1 MPQKVNYL
9 LSILEKKDRHI
20 FAAHLFLNI
29 VSPALDIFS
38 FSMLLHLL
46 NRLLSGMQPNRFWT
60 IACACLTAGCGA
72 KGLLDLYRARVANR
86 FLYGSAQT
94 LSFRFFDLFLHEGLL
109 DHNKKSPMQA
119 VEIIWQD
126 TLGSIR
132 IVLDAVSVV
141 TQSCTLAAYATVLV
155 YRTAWLG
162 VASIVLLMLW
172 MVLRYHTMRERIAQF
187 GELRRSC
194 LIQANANITTSFG
207 AYKELHTSRR
217 TKHLQNRFEETSRR
231 YAKVESDFTYLQ
243 NLALVLIRD
252 SVIAAIYLLLLFV
265 LLFEIDLGTIIPY
278 LVIYATLMI
287 KLEPISYGIVSGL
300 NRIQFSTKSFEVVQ
314 ETYERWLAYRQAAQE
329 ASRRRQITP
338 TFRHG
343 LEVRG
348 LTFGYPGKR
357 LLFDN
362 AEMSIPAG
370 KTVALIG
377 ASGAGKTTLLDLL
390 LGLLHP
396 QAGSI
401 CFDSY
406 DLVSGSDGEG
416 KCTAFLG
423 EIVSYIPQT
432 VYLNGE
438 TVRHN
443 VAFMESYDGI
453 DEERVIEC
461 LKAAQVW
468 EDVREMPQG
477 IDTLIG
483 ESGVTVS
490 GGQRQRIALA
500 RALYKDFELLILDEA
515 TAGLDNRTEKAV
527 MDSIERIKGGK
538 TILLVTHHMA
548 LAERCDMIY
557 RIDGTKLVR
566 VR

>member
-1 MPQKVNYL
+1 M
-9 LSILEKKDRHI
+9 
-20 FAAHLFLNI
+20 
-29 VSPALDIFS
+29 
-38 FSMLLHLL
+38 
-46 NRLLSGMQPNRFWT
+46 
-60 IACACLTAGCGA
+60 
-72 KGLLDLYRARVANR
+72 
-86 FLYGSAQT
+86 
-94 LSFRFFDLFLHEGLL
+94 
-109 DHNKKSPMQA
+109 
-119 VEIIWQD
+119 
-126 TLGSIR
+126 
-132 IVLDAVSVV
+132 
-141 TQSCTLAAYATVLV
+141 
-155 YRTAWLG
+155 
-162 VASIVLLMLW
+162 
-172 MVLRYHTMRERIAQF
+172 
-187 GELRRSC
+187 
-194 LIQANANITTSFG
+194 
-207 AYKELHTSRR
+207 
-217 TKHLQNRFEETSRR
+217 
-231 YAKVESDFTYLQ
+231 
-243 NLALVLIRD
+243 
-252 SVIAAIYLLLLFV
+252 
-265 LLFEIDLGTIIPY
+265 
-278 LVIYATLMI
+278 
-287 KLEPISYGIVSGL
+287 
-300 NRIQFSTKSFEVVQ
+300 
-314 ETYERWLAYRQAAQE
+314 
-329 ASRRRQITP
+329 
-338 TFRHG
+338 
-343 LEVRG
+343 RG

-483 ESGVTVS
+483 ESGGYGFRRAAAAHRACAGALQGFRAADS
-490 GGQRQRIALA
+490 G
-500 RALYKDFELLILDEA
+500 
-515 TAGLDNRTEKAV
+515 
-527 MDSIERIKGGK
+527 
-538 TILLVTHHMA
+538 
-548 LAERCDMIY
+548 
-557 RIDGTKLVR
+557 
-566 VR
+566 

>member
-231 YAKVESDFTYLQ
+231 YAKVESDFT
-243 NLALVLIRD
+243 
-252 SVIAAIYLLLLFV
+252 
-265 LLFEIDLGTIIPY
+265 
-278 LVIYATLMI
+278 
-287 KLEPISYGIVSGL
+287 
-300 NRIQFSTKSFEVVQ
+300 
-314 ETYERWLAYRQAAQE
+314 
-329 ASRRRQITP
+329 
-338 TFRHG
+338 
-343 LEVRG
+343 
-348 LTFGYPGKR
+348 
-357 LLFDN
+357 
-362 AEMSIPAG
+362 
-370 KTVALIG
+370 
-377 ASGAGKTTLLDLL
+377 
-390 LGLLHP
+390 
-396 QAGSI
+396 
-401 CFDSY
+401 
-406 DLVSGSDGEG
+406 
-416 KCTAFLG
+416 
-423 EIVSYIPQT
+423 
-432 VYLNGE
+432 
-438 TVRHN
+438 
-443 VAFMESYDGI
+443 
-453 DEERVIEC
+453 
-461 LKAAQVW
+461 
-468 EDVREMPQG
+468 
-477 IDTLIG
+477 
-483 ESGVTVS
+483 
-490 GGQRQRIALA
+490 
-500 RALYKDFELLILDEA
+500 
-515 TAGLDNRTEKAV
+515 
-527 MDSIERIKGGK
+527 
-538 TILLVTHHMA
+538 
-548 LAERCDMIY
+548 
-557 RIDGTKLVR
+557 
-566 VR
+566 